1 MVRVD
6 FGAQLAYFA
15 DSRKYKYYSAWT
27 PMVVQGRPASGKSKS
42 KTRPYGMEDL
52 RWDHDWALL
61 SNARQIWRGKCSG
74 NWNLRS

>member
-6 FGAQLAYFA
+6 FGVAACLLCGLPKIQVLF
-15 DSRKYKYYSAWT
+15 WT
-27 PMVVQGRPASGKSKS
+27 PMVVQGRPGSEKSKS
-42 KTRPYGMEDL
+42 KTRSYGMEDL